1 MVRFDN
7 AHAVGLQARIF
18 KRRADLAKQ
27 LHRIALAVFWR
38 VGFIVP
44 LVVKMH
50 LWAVL
55 ADGARRVI
63 FGWVVRVINIPLS
76 PRIAAACSKSAII
89 VISEEI
95 GFFVAWNRLRWPP
108 LLTSPSGIKHPISER
123 RLRQPPYQCAGF
135 NIETLLVGSPLF
147 KEMASQTGLNNSTLV
162 AVGWVL
168 FGGSFHHLPVYH
180 NVILLHWKKTSI
192 VPHDSRDYLIHLFYF
207 FFNFN

>member
-1 MVRFDN
+1 METLYKTTNLLILLLCRGNRVFCCLKQP
-7 AHAVGLQARIF
+7 ATPAV
-18 KRRADLAKQ
+18 
-27 LHRIALAVFWR
+27 
-38 VGFIVP
+38 
-44 LVVKMH
+44 
-50 LWAVL
+50 
-55 ADGARRVI
+55 
-63 FGWVVRVINIPLS
+63 
-76 PRIAAACSKSAII
+76 AASS
-89 VISEEI
+89 
-95 GFFVAWNRLRWPP
+95 
-108 LLTSPSGIKHPISER
+108 SGIKHPISER

-180 NVILLHWKKTSI
+180 NVMLLHWKKTSI